1 MRVHAVH
8 DTENPPTLR
17 CPCGAEAGLN
27 VPLGVYDCRFPPP
40 LAGGEGGDASG
51 GPEPGDTDT
60 CNKKRDEGRGPDVC
74 VWGAGARVARTPR
87 ARPGPPPKTDM
98 CQLNELGHFIRR
110 SETCERADALTSVK
124 FEMWPNTTS

>member
-40 LAGGEGGDASG
+40 LAGGEGERNLG
-51 GPEPGDTDT
+51 TD
-60 CNKKRDEGRGPDVC
+60 
-74 VWGAGARVARTPR
+74 GAGRY
-87 ARPGPPPKTDM
+87 
-98 CQLNELGHFIRR
+98 
-110 SETCERADALTSVK
+110 ERML
-124 FEMWPNTTS
+124 